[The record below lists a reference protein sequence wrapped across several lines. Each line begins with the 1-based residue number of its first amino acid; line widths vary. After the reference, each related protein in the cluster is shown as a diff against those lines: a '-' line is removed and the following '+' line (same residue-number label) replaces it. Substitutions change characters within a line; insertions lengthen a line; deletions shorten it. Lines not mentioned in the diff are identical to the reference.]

1 MLNAWLLGH
10 TRILILIRT
19 DCNIKPTLFQLLYI
33 FAAAV
38 ATSGRQTPGI
48 NLVRT
53 NSYSQSQVILNHK
66 PTLASTRF
74 GNVYESFLT
83 L

>member
-1 MLNAWLLGH
+1 MFNAWLLGH
-10 TRILILIRT
+10 TRILTLIRT

-53 NSYSQSQVILNHK
+53 NSYSQSQVILYHIAYSSLNK
-66 PTLASTRF
+66 IRKRL
-74 GNVYESFLT
+74 
-83 L
+83 